1 MPHLRQIMLEELD
14 RRNYAPSTIRSYS
27 MFQLR
32 VLWETKIM
40 LNENRVSADP
50 GHCGIGLT
58 GAML

>member
-1 MPHLRQIMLEELD
+1 MLEELD
-14 RRNYAPSTIRSYS
+14 RRNYAPSAIRSYS

-32 VLWETKIM
+32 VLWETKII